1 VFLVYKI
8 INNYYK
14 EKPSI
19 KNGLPD
25 NSEGK
30 DSRERKKG

>member
-1 VFLVYKI
+1 M
-8 INNYYK
+8 INYFK
-14 EKPSI
+14 EKASI

-30 DSRERKKG
+30 DWRERKKG